1 MEVSV
6 VLCCYKICWKQY
18 TQIWILCSPT
28 PLEHSTV
35 KIKQKMAHFNGLV
48 KVLID
53 SGPCMGASATLL
65 YSYNKNDKQGLQ
77 DNAGT
82 SHPVDCQ

>member
-1 MEVSV
+1 
-6 VLCCYKICWKQY
+6 
-18 TQIWILCSPT
+18 
-28 PLEHSTV
+28 
-35 KIKQKMAHFNGLV
+35 MAHFNGLV
-48 KVLID
+48 QVLID